1 MHKILLVEDDEV
13 IRQQVKKMLEQW
25 GYEVVLVEDFMEVL
39 SIFVKVEPH
48 LVLMDIGLPLF
59 NGYHWCQEIRKVSK
73 VPLTKMVSWQKF
85 KGFCADLMSLERIR
99 IFWNIW
105 V

>member
-39 SIFVKVEPH
+39 SIFVKVEQSPTWFLWI
-48 LVLMDIGLPLF
+48 LVYLYSTVIIGVRKFVRFPRCLLCSCLPETRPWIL
-59 NGYHWCQEIRKVSK
+59 
-73 VPLTKMVSWQKF
+73 LWQ
-85 KGFCADLMSLERIR
+85 ST
-99 IFWNIW
+99 W
-105 V
+105 VGTIL